1 MGHRLPGD
9 GADIHPDIV
18 AVWLEFL
25 VNPQFHLVDKLP
37 DCGFFLERGIEIFGH
52 MPMRNHQ
59 AVPGINGISV
69 ITDEGQFILDY
80 DSGFPAK
87 RTIRVVGS
95 TTQNVYSA
103 EILRTCVARLYTVTG
118 KRVMAVNQPA
128 TRVGCQAGPLR

>member
-37 DCGFFLERGIEIFGH
+37 DCGFFLERGIEIIAH

-69 ITDEGQFILDY
+69 KANKGQFIFDN

-87 RTIRVVGS
+87 RTLRVVGS
-95 TTQNVYSA
+95 TTQYVYSS
-103 EILRTCVARLYTVTG
+103 EILRTCETRLYTATG
-118 KRVMAVNQPA
+118 KRVM
-128 TRVGCQAGPLR
+128 TTK